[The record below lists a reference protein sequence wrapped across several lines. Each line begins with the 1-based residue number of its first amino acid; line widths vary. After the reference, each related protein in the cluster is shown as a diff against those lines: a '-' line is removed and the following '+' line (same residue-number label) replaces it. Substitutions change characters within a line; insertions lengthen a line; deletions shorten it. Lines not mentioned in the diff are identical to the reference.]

1 MIVPPNAV
9 ASSSASAD
17 LPLAVGPAMRT
28 SGGLGEAMA
37 IATLIAAGRLDD
49 RLADRAIALLRE
61 IDPATAFLHWI
72 DEGDAADLRFA
83 GDAKSARWALD
94 GLEGV
99 DIVVQADEPRWK
111 RLLVADMDSTII
123 GQECIDELAD
133 YVGLKEKVARIT
145 ERAMQGELDFPGA
158 LRERVRLLAGLD
170 ERALKRCLTERVE
183 VTAGAETLVQTM
195 RAGGSSC
202 LLVSG
207 GFLSF
212 AEPIASAVG
221 FDRVKAHR
229 LVFTGGKLSGEV
241 GDPIVDAMAKREALI
256 AAREQ
261 LGLAREEVM
270 AVGDGANDKLM
281 IEEAGLG
288 IGFRAKPALAEVADA
303 ELKHHGLDA
312 LLWVQGVRRRDWFRG

>member
-1 MIVPPNAV
+1 
-9 ASSSASAD
+9 
-17 LPLAVGPAMRT
+17 
-28 SGGLGEAMA
+28 MA

-49 RLADRAIALLRE
+49 RLVDRALGLLRE
-61 IDPATAFLHWI
+61 IDPNAAFRQWI
-72 DEGDAADLRFA
+72 DEGDAADLKFS
-83 GDAKSARWALD
+83 GDLKTARWSLTAL
-94 GLEGV
+94 ENV

-145 ERAMQGELDFPGA
+145 ERAMQGELDFSGA

-170 ERALKRCLTERVE
+170 ERALARCLNERVE

-195 RAGGSSC
+195 RAGGASC

-212 AEPIASAVG
+212 ADPIARAVG
-221 FDRVKAHR
+221 FDRVKANR
-229 LVFTGGKLSGEV
+229 LIFAGGKLSGEV
-241 GDPIVDAMAKREALI
+241 GDPIVDAMAKRDALI
-256 AAREQ
+256 EARDQ
-261 LGLAREEVM
+261 LNLNCEDVLSI
-270 AVGDGANDKLM
+270 GDGANDKLM

-288 IGFRAKPALAEVADA
+288 IAFRAKPALAEVADA

-312 LLWVQGVRRRDWFRG
+312 LLWVQGVGRRDWYRG

>member
-1 MIVPPNAV
+1 
-9 ASSSASAD
+9 
-17 LPLAVGPAMRT
+17 
-28 SGGLGEAMA
+28 MA

-49 RLADRAIALLRE
+49 RLIDRALGLLRE
-61 IDPATAFLHWI
+61 VDPLARFSHWI
-72 DEGDAADLRFA
+72 DEGDAAELRFE
-83 GDAKSARWALD
+83 GDLKSARWSLSALD
-94 GLEGV
+94 EV
-99 DIVVQADEPRWK
+99 DVVVQPDEPRWK
-111 RLLVADMDSTII
+111 KLLVADMDSTII

-133 YVGLKEKVARIT
+133 YAGLKEKVARIT

-170 ERALKRCLTERVE
+170 EAELKRCLDERVE
-183 VTAGAETLVQTM
+183 LTAGARTLVQTM

-212 AEPIASAVG
+212 AEPVARIAG
-221 FDRVKAHR
+221 FDRVKANR
-229 LVFTGGKLSGEV
+229 LVFAGGKLSGEV
-241 GDPIVDAMAKREALI
+241 GDPIVDARAKQGALI
-256 AAREQ
+256 EARDE
-261 LGLAREEVM
+261 LGLERDDVLAI
-270 AVGDGANDKLM
+270 GDGANDKLM

-288 IGFRAKPALAEVADA
+288 IAVRAKPALVEVADA

>member
-1 MIVPPNAV
+1 
-9 ASSSASAD
+9 
-17 LPLAVGPAMRT
+17 
-28 SGGLGEAMA
+28 MA

-49 RLADRAIALLRE
+49 RLVERALGLLRE
-61 IDPATAFLHWI
+61 LDPMAAFLHWI
-72 DEGDAADLRFA
+72 DEGDAADLRFS
-83 GDAKSARWALD
+83 GDARSARWALEALD
-94 GLEGV
+94 DV

-145 ERAMQGELDFPGA
+145 ERAMPGELDFSGA

-170 ERALKRCLTERVE
+170 ERALRRCLAERVE

-212 AEPIASAVG
+212 AEPIAGAVG
-221 FDRVKAHR
+221 FDRVKANR

-241 GDPIVDAMAKREALI
+241 GDPIVDAMAKRDALVEV
-256 AAREQ
+256 REQ
-261 LGLAREEVM
+261 LGLTSDEVL

-288 IGFRAKPALAEVADA
+288 IAFRAKPALVDVADA
-303 ELKHHGLDA
+303 ELRHHGLDA

>member
-1 MIVPPNAV
+1 M
-9 ASSSASAD
+9 
-17 LPLAVGPAMRT
+17 T
-28 SGGLGEAMA
+28 

-49 RLADRAIALLRE
+49 RLVERALGLLRE
-61 IDPATAFLHWI
+61 LDPNAAFLHWI

-83 GDAKSARWALD
+83 GDGKAARWAIEGLD
-94 GLEGV
+94 GV
-99 DIVVQADEPRWK
+99 DIVVQRDEPRWK
-111 RLLVADMDSTII
+111 RLFVADMDSTII

-133 YVGLKEKVARIT
+133 YAGLKDKVARIT
-145 ERAMQGELDFPGA
+145 ERAMQGELDFSGA

-170 ERALKRCLTERVE
+170 ERELKRCLIERVE

-221 FDRVKAHR
+221 FDRVKANR
-229 LVFTGGKLSGEV
+229 LVFIGGKLSGEV
-241 GDPIVDAMAKREALI
+241 GDPIVDAMAKRDALVD
-256 AAREQ
+256 ARER
-261 LGLAREEVM
+261 LNLAPEDVL

-288 IGFRAKPALAEVADA
+288 IAFRAKPALVEVADG

-312 LLWVQGVRRRDWFRG
+312 LLWVQGVRRREWFRG